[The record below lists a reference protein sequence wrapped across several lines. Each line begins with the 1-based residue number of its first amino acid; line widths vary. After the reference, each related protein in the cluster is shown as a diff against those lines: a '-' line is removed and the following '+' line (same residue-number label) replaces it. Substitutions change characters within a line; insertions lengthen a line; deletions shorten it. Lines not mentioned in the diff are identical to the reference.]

1 MSEENKEPAT
11 PVKKER
17 TLEDL
22 RNSANRY
29 RESKLARVTKKNE
42 PTEEGKAYIQK
53 LKQSDAVNRDLGI
66 ESMLA
71 EIMGVKR
78 PGSVVVPYGIRFI
91 DAKMLFEKII
101 QQQLSAIGKTYK
113 AEAENYEKIDELI
126 KYFIGE
132 PGKLNPN
139 KGVYLYGAVGRGKT
153 RVMEAI
159 MVMCNTIEKRLE
171 ANDRQ
176 FTSRKFQLKNA
187 KSIVVELGESKS
199 AQTIKK
205 YYTGP
210 LCIDDMGS
218 EDSFKLWGNDMNVV
232 GDIVVERYQRYQQSG
247 LLTHATS
254 NTLPA
259 DWTKKYGE
267 RVESRLNE
275 MFNVVVLLGQD
286 KRKD

>member
-1 MSEENKEPAT
+1 
-11 PVKKER
+11 
-17 TLEDL
+17 
-22 RNSANRY
+22 
-29 RESKLARVTKKNE
+29 
-42 PTEEGKAYIQK
+42 
-53 LKQSDAVNRDLGI
+53 
-66 ESMLA
+66 MLA

-113 AEAENYEKIDELI
+113 VEAENYEKIDELI

-171 ANDRQ
+171 ANDMQ

-254 NTLPA
+254 NTLPTE
-259 DWTKKYGE
+259 WTKKYGE

>member
-29 RESKLARVTKKNE
+29 HESKLARVTKKNE

-113 AEAENYEKIDELI
+113 VEAENYEKIDELI

-171 ANDRQ
+171 ANDMQ

-254 NTLPA
+254 NTLPTE
-259 DWTKKYGE
+259 WTKKYGE

>member
-22 RNSANRY
+22 RNSANCY

-113 AEAENYEKIDELI
+113 VEAENYEKIDELI

-171 ANDRQ
+171 ANDMQ

-254 NTLPA
+254 NTLPTE
-259 DWTKKYGE
+259 WTKKYGE

>member
-29 RESKLARVTKKNE
+29 CESKLARVTKKNE

-113 AEAENYEKIDELI
+113 VEAENYEKIDELI

-171 ANDRQ
+171 ANDMQ

-254 NTLPA
+254 NTLPTE
-259 DWTKKYGE
+259 WTKKYGE